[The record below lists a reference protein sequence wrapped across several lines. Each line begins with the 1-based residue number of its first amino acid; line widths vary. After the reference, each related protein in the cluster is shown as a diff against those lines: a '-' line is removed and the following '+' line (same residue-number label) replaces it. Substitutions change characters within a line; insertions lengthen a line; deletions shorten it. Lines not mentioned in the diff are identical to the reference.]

1 MSQEL
6 IMDAIGY
13 LDTDILAEHL
23 RQKERLRNKL
33 KNKKTINIWRWSA
46 VAAGIVGVIMGA
58 MLLIHNQSTPSVG
71 NESVLES
78 GFKQSFHGEESPINY
93 CAYRSKTNKF
103 DIKHVTLD
111 FYYGGYYDIDYEL
124 QNTTSY
130 PTFDIYFKDDQG
142 NKYLVKHVEENF
154 VSEKYSCD
162 FVYDD
167 DRNICEIKY
176 NHSETLTIPAELFTK
191 ESGKI
196 WFSIEGKNILAPETN
211 YSKSLVITGICIF
224 YKKVENGQ
232 IVLSSQEFD

>member
-23 RQKERLRNKL
+23 RQKEKLRSKL
-33 KNKKTINIWRWSA
+33 KSKRIINAWRWSA
-46 VAAGIVGVIMGA
+46 VAACCVAVVLIGA
-58 MLLIHNQSTPSVG
+58 LLIPNMTTMPSLG
-71 NESVLES
+71 NDFDLES

-196 WFSIEGKNILAPETN
+196 WFSIEGKNILAPETDRPQ
-211 YSKSLVITGICIF
+211 SLVITGICIF
-224 YKKVENGQ
+224 YNVIDGEV
-232 IVLSSQEFD
+232 VLSSQEQN